1 MSEKKGKEKTNEP
14 HSLLSLS
21 RTLPISSTHRCKI
34 DRRSVKSSAFLPYK
48 IIRAKRLFNL
58 RL

>member
-1 MSEKKGKEKTNEP
+1 MINIP

-21 RTLPISSTHRCKI
+21 RTRPISSTHRCKI
-34 DRRSVKSSAFLPYK
+34 VRRSIKSSGFFPYK
-48 IIRAKRLFNL
+48 ITRDKRLFNL